1 METRNETDRGAS
13 YNGAVPPPVE
23 KASIA
28 EDYIDIFHAPSQV
41 FARRSASGFGLHLL
55 LVSLVSAAL
64 AFANRGYMRQVFA
77 AEGDRTVAKMTAA
90 NPQMTAEMAERTRS
104 MSEAS
109 GMFFGYIGTPIML
122 LVMALFVWALARW
135 VAGARISYGQ
145 SALITTLAWIPRLV
159 GTFLTTIQVA
169 LMDTSGESSMFG
181 LSASPARFMDPET
194 TNPKLYGIAGS
205 FDVFAIWFTILIGI
219 GIAVIGRVPRSKG
232 YIAAGAFFVLGL
244 IPMLFR

>member
-1 METRNETDRGAS
+1 METRNQTERGAS
-13 YNGAVPPPVE
+13 YNDAVTPPVE
-23 KASIA
+23 KASVF

-41 FARRSASGFGLHLL
+41 FARRAASGFGLHLL

-90 NPQMTAEMAERTRS
+90 NPQISPEVVERTRA
-104 MSEAS
+104 MSESS
-109 GMFFGYIGTPIML
+109 GLFFGYVGTPLIIL
-122 LVMALFVWALARW
+122 LMALFVWALARW

-145 SALITTLAWIPRLV
+145 AALITTLAWIPRLV
-159 GTFLTTIQVA
+159 GSFITTIQVA
-169 LMDTSGESSMFG
+169 VMDTSNETSMFG
-181 LSASPARFMDPET
+181 LSASPARFMDSET

-205 FDVFAIWFTILIGI
+205 FDVFAIWFTILIAI

-232 YIAAGAFFVLGL
+232 YIAASVFFVLGL